1 MNVLEQL
8 MTYYA
13 QNGSY
18 VMDEFGRHFLMSAYG
33 VLFAA
38 VVGVPAGI
46 LIAHFRRLS
55 AWVFAVTN
63 VIQTIPALAMLAV
76 LMLVMGLGAN
86 TVILS
91 LFLYSLAPIIRN
103 TYTGI
108 ISIEHAYLE
117 SGKAMGMT
125 KFQVL
130 RMVELPLALSVIMAG
145 LRTALVIAIGITA
158 IGTFVGAGGLGDMIV
173 RGSNATNG
181 TAIILA
187 GAIPTAVMAVG
198 ADLLMAWLERALS
211 PVKKKEPGRNTF
223 NQPHRIE
230 KEAGVQP
237 LFLFKS

>member
-8 MTYYA
+8 MAYYA

-18 VMDEFGRHFLMSAYG
+18 VIDEFGRHFLMSAYG

-38 VVGVPAGI
+38 VAGVPAGI
-46 LIAHFRRLS
+46 LIAHYRRLS

-86 TVILS
+86 TVIIS
-91 LFLYSLAPIIRN
+91 LFLYSLLPIIRN

-108 ISIEHAYLE
+108 VSIEHAYLE

-130 RMVELPLALSVIMAG
+130 RMVELPLALSVMMAG

-187 GAIPTAVMAVG
+187 GAIPTAVMAVA

-211 PVKKKEPGRNTF
+211 PVKKKRN
-223 NQPHRIE
+223 RI
-230 KEAGVQP
+230 KRVQTAA
-237 LFLFKS
+237 

>member
-1 MNVLEQL
+1 MNALEQL
-8 MTYYA
+8 MAYYA

-46 LIAHFRRLS
+46 LIAHYRRLS

-76 LMLVMGLGAN
+76 LMLFMGLGAN
-86 TVILS
+86 TVIVS
-91 LFLYSLAPIIRN
+91 LFLYSLLLIIRN

-130 RMVELPLALSVIMAG
+130 RMVELPLALSVMMAG

-187 GAIPTAVMAVG
+187 GAIPTAVMAVA

-211 PVKKKEPGRNTF
+211 PVKKKRNRTK
-223 NQPHRIE
+223 R
-230 KEAGVQP
+230 VQTAA
-237 LFLFKS
+237 

>member
-1 MNVLEQL
+1 MNVFEQL
-8 MTYYA
+8 MMYYT

-91 LFLYSLAPIIRN
+91 LFLYSLLPIIRN

-211 PVKKKEPGRNTF
+211 PVKKKRTGAK
-223 NQPHRIE
+223 H
-230 KEAGVQP
+230 VQ
-237 LFLFKS
+237 SAA

>member
-91 LFLYSLAPIIRN
+91 LFLYSLSPIIRN

-198 ADLLMAWLERALS
+198 ADLLMAWIERLLN
-211 PVKKKEPGRNTF
+211 PVKQKNRRKLIR
-223 NQPHRIE
+223 
-230 KEAGVQP
+230 V
-237 LFLFKS
+237 SS

>member
-38 VVGVPAGI
+38 VIGVPAGI

-76 LMLVMGLGAN
+76 LMLIMGLGAN

-91 LFLYSLAPIIRN
+91 LFLYSLLPIIRN

-211 PVKKKEPGRNTF
+211 PVKKKRTGAK
-223 NQPHRIE
+223 H
-230 KEAGVQP
+230 VQ
-237 LFLFKS
+237 SAA

>member
-1 MNVLEQL
+1 M
-8 MTYYA
+8 
-13 QNGSY
+13 
-18 VMDEFGRHFLMSAYG
+18 
-33 VLFAA
+33 
-38 VVGVPAGI
+38 
-46 LIAHFRRLS
+46 
-55 AWVFAVTN
+55 TN
-63 VIQTIPALAMLAV
+63 VIQTVPALAMLAV

-91 LFLYSLAPIIRN
+91 LFLYSLLPIIRN

-108 ISIEHAYLE
+108 ASIEHAYLE

-158 IGTFVGAGGLGDMIV
+158 IGTFVGAGGLGDIIV

-187 GAIPTAVMAVG
+187 GAIPTALMAVI
-198 ADLLMAWLERALS
+198 ADLVMAWLERALS
-211 PVKKKEPGRNTF
+211 PVRKKNEPKRRMR
-223 NQPHRIE
+223 HE
-230 KEAGVQP
+230 KNALRVRAF
-237 LFLFKS
+237 FLMASEHA

>member
-91 LFLYSLAPIIRN
+91 LFLYSLLPIIRN

-108 ISIEHAYLE
+108 ISIEHAYLD

-211 PVKKKEPGRNTF
+211 PVKKKRTGAK
-223 NQPHRIE
+223 H
-230 KEAGVQP
+230 VQ
-237 LFLFKS
+237 SAA

>member
-1 MNVLEQL
+1 MLEQL

-91 LFLYSLAPIIRN
+91 LFLYSLLPIIRN

-211 PVKKKEPGRNTF
+211 PVKKKEPGRNMF
-223 NQPHRIE
+223 NQLHRIE

-237 LFLFKS
+237 LFSL

>member
-38 VVGVPAGI
+38 VIGVPAGI

-76 LMLVMGLGAN
+76 LMLIMGLGAN

-91 LFLYSLAPIIRN
+91 LFLYSLLPIIRN

-198 ADLLMAWLERALS
+198 ADLLMAWIERLLN
-211 PVKKKEPGRNTF
+211 PVKQKNRKKLIR
-223 NQPHRIE
+223 
-230 KEAGVQP
+230 V
-237 LFLFKS
+237 SS

>member
-91 LFLYSLAPIIRN
+91 LFLYSLLPIIRN

-181 TAIILA
+181 AAIILA

-198 ADLLMAWLERALS
+198 ADLLMAWLERLLN
-211 PVKKKEPGRNTF
+211 PVKQKNRRKLIRVSRAK
-223 NQPHRIE
+223 RI
-230 KEAGVQP
+230 
-237 LFLFKS
+237 LF

>member
-18 VMDEFGRHFLMSAYG
+18 VMDEFGRHFLMSVYG

-38 VVGVPAGI
+38 VVGVPVGI
-46 LIAHFRRLS
+46 LIAHYRRLS

-86 TVILS
+86 TVIIS
-91 LFLYSLAPIIRN
+91 LFLYSLLPIIRN

-108 ISIEHAYLE
+108 VSIEHAYLE

-158 IGTFVGAGGLGDMIV
+158 IGTFVGAGGSGI
-173 RGSNATNG
+173 
-181 TAIILA
+181 
-187 GAIPTAVMAVG
+187 
-198 ADLLMAWLERALS
+198 
-211 PVKKKEPGRNTF
+211 
-223 NQPHRIE
+223 
-230 KEAGVQP
+230 
-237 LFLFKS
+237 

>member
-91 LFLYSLAPIIRN
+91 LFLYSLLPIIRN

-198 ADLLMAWLERALS
+198 ADLLMAWLERLLN
-211 PVKKKEPGRNTF
+211 PVKQKNRRKLIRVSRAK
-223 NQPHRIE
+223 RI
-230 KEAGVQP
+230 
-237 LFLFKS
+237 LF